1 MSIGFTTV
9 VGNMGTELSL
19 SYQSNEC
26 IILGCGIKSAEN
38 GYTYTVVNDANT
50 LDAVMQLPKL
60 HTTVVAPRQLYAKYI
75 WHDRI
80 ECLPPFDE
88 LKEYDFDPEKVSQQQ
103 VALALAC
110 WIGTPSLFLLGYQLE
125 SIKETPALQ
134 AFARLYPRSKFAY
147 IRKPNPQ
154 KINVF
159 DPYPNV
165 IIDDTETFKQMIK
178 NVVQA

>member
-9 VGNMGTELSL
+9 VGSMGTDLDT
-19 SYQSNEC
+19 SYQSNER
-26 IILGCGIKSAEN
+26 ITVGCGAESAQK
-38 GYTYTVVNDANT
+38 GYTYTVVNDEIT
-50 LDAVMQLPKL
+50 LDAVMQISNIN
-60 HTTVVAPRQLYAKYI
+60 TTVVAPRQLYAKYI
-75 WHDRI
+75 WHDNI

-165 IIDDTETFKQMIK
+165 VIDDTETFKQMIK

>member
-1 MSIGFTTV
+1 MSICFTTV
-9 VGNMGTELSL
+9 VGNLGTELSL
-19 SYQSNEC
+19 SYQSDEC
-26 IILGCGIKSAEN
+26 IIVGCGTESAEN
-38 GYTYTVVNDANT
+38 GYTYTVVNDADT

-88 LKEYDFDPEKVSQQQ
+88 LKEYDFNPEKVSVQQ

-110 WIGTPSLFLLGYQLE
+110 WIGTPSLFLLGYELGPDM
-125 SIKETPALQ
+125 ETPALQ
-134 AFARLYPRSKFAY
+134 AFARLYPRTKFAY

-159 DPYPNV
+159 NTYTNV
-165 IIDDTETFKQMIK
+165 VIDDTETFKQMIK